1 MKKDKS
7 QKSTT
12 TSIDLKTTSFE
23 LEFDG
28 VVVKHGTASQIKLD
42 NLTFNGHFFYM
53 HIGDYEVDWKITY
66 KNETTE
72 IRNNK
77 NDIWFVPANAT
88 ISRSTNDTHEFI
100 AVRLKHNKLV
110 DSAKN
115 IIDNNV
121 ILKPIY
127 NIKDPHLEHIFRLM
141 LSEVQTNN
149 MNGKYFID
157 SLVSLLSI
165 HFIGNYCINNADL
178 VENIDGLIKKDFDNI
193 INYINN
199 NLSSNIT
206 LEQLSSDLKMDKFD
220 LIKKF
225 KNSMNITPYQFIIQR
240 KLEHSKYLL
249 RNKAYSISDIANMLN
264 FSDQAHFS
272 NSFKKMFGLTPNKYK
287 QNVI

>member
-1 MKKDKS
+1 MNEKKS
-7 QKSTT
+7 NSSST
-12 TSIDLKTTSFE
+12 TSIDLKATSFE

-28 VVVKHGTASQIKLD
+28 IVVKHGTASQINLD
-42 NLTFNGHFFYM
+42 NLTFEDHFFYM
-53 HIGDYEVDWKITY
+53 HVGDYEVNWKITY
-66 KNETTE
+66 ENETTE
-72 IRNNK
+72 IKNK
-77 NDIWFVPANAT
+77 KSDIWFVPANAT
-88 ISRSTNDTHEFI
+88 ISKVTNDTHEFI
-100 AVRLKHNKLV
+100 AVRLKHDKLV

-127 NIKDPHLEHIFRLM
+127 NIKDPHLEHIFKLM

-149 MNGKYFID
+149 TNGKYFID

-165 HFIGNYCINNADL
+165 HFIGNYCIKNTDL
-178 VENIDGLIKKDFDNI
+178 VENIDGLIQKDFDNI

-199 NLSSNIT
+199 NLSNNIT

-225 KNSMNITPYQFIIQR
+225 KKSKNITPYQFIIQR

-272 NSFKKMFGLTPNKYK
+272 NTFKKMFGLTPNKYK
-287 QNVI
+287 QNAI